1 MSSQRHQDHPNLSIV
16 DHPVV
21 RDRLAR
27 LRDRQCGMR
36 DFRRHVHECALV
48 MGAEITAHLPGIP
61 VRIETPLAG
70 METLQTD
77 PDAAVIV
84 PILRAGLGMSAALSE
99 LLPGAA
105 VGHIGV
111 YRDHATLRPVEYLV
125 RLPDL
130 HGKHVFLVD
139 PMLATGHSCAHA
151 VDLLL
156 ARGGLAE
163 KIRLLALVAAP
174 EGVREMA
181 RRHPTVRIWAAS
193 LDSHLNDHG
202 YIVPGLGDAGDRL
215 FGTTS

>member
-1 MSSQRHQDHPNLSIV
+1 MNVPHPDHPNLVVV

-21 RDRLAR
+21 RDRLTR
-27 LRDRQCGMR
+27 LRDRNCGME
-36 DFRRHVHECALV
+36 DFRSNLHECARV
-48 MGAEITAHLPGIP
+48 MAAEITRNLPCVP
-61 VRIETPLAG
+61 VRIETPLTE
-70 METLQTD
+70 MEATEID
-77 PDAAVIV
+77 RDAAVIV

-99 LLPGAA
+99 ILPGAP

-151 VDLLL
+151 TTLLL
-156 ARGGLAE
+156 AHGAAAE
-163 KIRLLALVAAP
+163 KIRLMALVAAP

-181 RRHPTVRIWAAS
+181 RQHPAVRIWSAA

-215 FGTTS
+215 FGTA